1 MPQVINTNM
10 LSLNTQRNLS
20 QSQASQATA
29 IQRLSSGL
37 RINTAKDDAAGLAI
51 SERFTSQIRGLNQA
65 TRNAQDAISLSQ
77 TAEGAM
83 GSISDNLQRIRE
95 LAVQAANGTNGS
107 ADRLALDQEVQQMIA
122 ETQRVATQ
130 TQFNGINLIDGT
142 FSGQTFQIGA
152 NQNQTVSVS
161 SISNMQTTALGSNLL
176 TTGGTAMNRANAAAA
191 DVTATL
197 VAAETDLTLTTAT
210 GGTTAAISYAANA
223 GANAIADAI
232 NTAGANVGLS
242 ATATN
247 SATLSSLASA
257 GTVTM
262 TLNGQAISA
271 AVTTTS
277 DLSALAAAINGV
289 SGTTGVSASFADSN
303 NRSSMSLTTTDGRD
317 ITMLDFNNSGATK
330 TVSLTGGNG
339 TAVTLTG
346 GAATDSTRIVGK
358 VDIYSS
364 QGAITAALANTDAF
378 ASAGATSSFSS
389 VGGLSVTTSS
399 NAQAALRV
407 VDDALRQVNGAR
419 ASLGAIQNRFEST
432 IDNLKVSSENLTAS
446 RSRVLDADFAEE
458 TSKLTR
464 SQILQQA
471 GTAML
476 AQANAAPQSVLA
488 LLRG

>member
-51 SERFTSQIRGLNQA
+51 TERFTSQIRGLNQA

-95 LAVQAANGTNGS
+95 LAVQAANGTNS
-107 ADRLALDQEVQQMIA
+107 AVDRLALDQEVQQMIA

-130 TQFNGINLIDGT
+130 TQFNGINLLDGT
-142 FSGQTFQIGA
+142 FSGQTFQVGA
-152 NQNQTVSVS
+152 NQNQTVAIS
-161 SISNMQTTALGSNLL
+161 SISNAQTSALGSNMLS
-176 TTGGTAMNRANAAAA
+176 TGGTLMNRALAAG
-191 DVTATL
+191 AT
-197 VAAETDLTLTTAT
+197 VPAGFAAETDLTLTTAT
-210 GGTTAAISYAANA
+210 GGTTAAISYAADA

-432 IDNLKVSSENLTAS
+432 INNLKVSSENLTAS

-476 AQANAAPQSVLA
+476 AQANAAPQGVLA

>member
-10 LSLNTQRNLS
+10 LSLNAQRNLS
-20 QSQASQATA
+20 QSQAAQATA

-51 SERFTSQIRGLNQA
+51 TERFTSQIRGLNQA

-95 LAVQAANGTNGS
+95 LAVQAANGTNS
-107 ADRLALDQEVQQMIA
+107 AVDRLALDQEVQQMIA

-130 TQFNGINLIDGT
+130 TQFNGINLLDGT
-142 FSGQTFQIGA
+142 FSGQTFQVGA
-152 NQNQTVSVS
+152 NQNQTVAIS
-161 SISNMQTTALGSNLL
+161 SISNAQTSALGSNMLS
-176 TTGGTAMNRANAAAA
+176 TGGTLMNRALAAG
-191 DVTATL
+191 AT
-197 VAAETDLTLTTAT
+197 VPAGFAAETDLTLTTAT
-210 GGTTAAISYAANA
+210 GGTTAAISYAADA

-476 AQANAAPQSVLA
+476 AQANAAPQGVLA

>member
-10 LSLNTQRNLS
+10 LSLNAQRNLS
-20 QSQASQATA
+20 QSQAAQATA

-51 SERFTSQIRGLNQA
+51 TERFTTQIRGLNQA

-95 LAVQAANGTNGS
+95 LAVQAANGTNS
-107 ADRLALDQEVQQMIA
+107 AVDRLALDQEVQQMIA

-130 TQFNGINLIDGT
+130 TQFNGINLLDGT
-142 FSGQTFQIGA
+142 FSGQTFQVGA
-152 NQNQTVSVS
+152 NQNQTVAIS
-161 SISNMQTTALGSNLL
+161 SISNAQTSALGSNMLS
-176 TTGGTAMNRANAAAA
+176 TGGTLMNRALAAG
-191 DVTATL
+191 AT
-197 VAAETDLTLTTAT
+197 VPAGFAAETDLTLTTAT
-210 GGTTAAISYAANA
+210 GGTTAAISYAADA